1 MSAVTDEIPPVALY
15 FAAIA
20 MSPVGHFAVGLAA
33 KPLAPKVPLWLL
45 LTATLVLDLL
55 FGLFA
60 LVGLEGINKE
70 IYWSHGLFMSLVWS
84 VLAGLLAARLF
95 HGTRSG
101 VVVGL
106 AVFSHWVL
114 DFISH
119 PMGFGHPQPP
129 DLPLFFHGSPRV
141 GLGLYNN
148 ISVHQALEIEAVMF
162 ILGAALYTAWKIR
175 ERKHHAPQP
184 A

>member
-1 MSAVTDEIPPVALY
+1 
-15 FAAIA
+15 
-20 MSPVGHFAVGLAA
+20 MSPVGHFAVGFAA

-45 LTATLVLDLL
+45 LTATLALDLL
-55 FGLFA
+55 FGIFT
-60 LVGLEGINKE
+60 LVGMEGIEKE

-84 VLAGLLAARLF
+84 VFAALLAARVF
-95 HGTRSG
+95 RDTYSG

-114 DFISH
+114 DFVSH
-119 PMGFGHPQPP
+119 PMGFGHPQPR
-129 DLPLFFHGSPRV
+129 DLPLFFDGARKV

-162 ILGAALYTAWKIR
+162 ILAAAVYATWKIR
-175 ERKHHAPQP
+175 ERKRHRPKTV
-184 A
+184 